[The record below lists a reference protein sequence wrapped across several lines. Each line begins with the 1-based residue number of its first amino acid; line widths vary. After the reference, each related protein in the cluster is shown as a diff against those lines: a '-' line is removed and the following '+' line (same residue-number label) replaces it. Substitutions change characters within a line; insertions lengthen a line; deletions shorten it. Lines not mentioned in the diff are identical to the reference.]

1 MWIKHFVIGIWTQAI
16 VLSCGDCMEGLMPL
30 SLKWLQIS
38 GADDGEEELDVK
50 QEQEEKSRLYIL
62 PLLLP
67 ALMTYDDA
75 KKKILVPS
83 AALQH
88 ILWAWAME
96 AVKDEIW

>member
-1 MWIKHFVIGIWTQAI
+1 M
-16 VLSCGDCMEGLMPL
+16 
-30 SLKWLQIS
+30 
-38 GADDGEEELDVK
+38 K

-75 KKKILVPS
+75 KKKKILVPS

-88 ILWAWAME
+88 ILWAWALE
-96 AVKDEIW
+96 AVKDEIWWSRKSAAVAVVSGQQGEASKFMLMCLG

>member
-75 KKKILVPS
+75 KKKNS
-83 AALQH
+83 CSFSCAAAHTLG
-88 ILWAWAME
+88 LGNGGSE
-96 AVKDEIW
+96 R